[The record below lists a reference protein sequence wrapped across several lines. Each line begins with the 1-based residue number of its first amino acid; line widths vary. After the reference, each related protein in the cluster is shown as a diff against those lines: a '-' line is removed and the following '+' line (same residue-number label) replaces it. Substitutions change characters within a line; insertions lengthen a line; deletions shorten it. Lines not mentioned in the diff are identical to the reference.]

1 MERKRKVMMSQNGFR
16 LFYQSDLNE
25 QELVIAKFIFEWF
38 KEEAYSGKVY
48 FDLKSKK
55 WITDTRLKLPSWKHL
70 TRGGHKNGVALCRGD
85 YGMRCDLRAGHIN
98 KDTAKTLVFKR
109 ISNHKRDFAIQ
120 RTNTIQILGSTEIS
134 DSCPCKS
141 CLSDIKSKNLLTKNE
156 YTLYSTSDDTQ
167 K

>member
-1 MERKRKVMMSQNGFR
+1 MSQNSFR

-25 QELVIAKFIFEWF
+25 QELVIAKLIFEWF
-38 KEEAYSGKVY
+38 KEEAYSGKVSY
-48 FDLKSKK
+48 NHKENK
-55 WITDTRLKLPSWKHL
+55 WIINPLLKLPSWKHL

-98 KDTAKTLVFKR
+98 KDTAIALVFKR

-156 YTLYSTSDDTQ
+156 YILYSASSEEQ
-167 K
+167 EKKW